1 LKKGLCLLA
10 ITMLGAAL
18 AAPGYSQTAGS
29 AATSAPGET
38 QELRVAVLVVPPFV
52 MEQNG
57 SLTGFSIDL
66 WNAIAA
72 RLKVKT
78 SYQILPDGSAV
89 EEAMRSKG
97 ADLTVVPVFIT
108 SARDEVFDFSYP
120 IMDTGFQIMVRDT
133 GQTARTANPLW
144 DLMRLLFSQTT
155 IVWLGIALL
164 LVLIPAHLVWWFE
177 RRRQDGIISSPKYFP
192 GIFEA
197 FYWAISTL
205 TGSPEGMPHQWVA
218 RTFSIFWIFAG
229 VVFVAFYTA
238 QLTTTLTV
246 EQIRGAIEGPADLP
260 GQQVATLTHSIAADY
275 LREQN
280 AQAQEFS
287 TLEQV
292 YKALLDKKVDAVVFN
307 APALLYY
314 AAHAGKGR
322 VKIVGP
328 EFNTAPIAITFQL
341 DSPWRR
347 KVDRALLGLRENG
360 TYRQLYDKWFG
371 TP

>member
-1 LKKGLCLLA
+1 LRKSLLA
-10 ITMLGAAL
+10 ITLLGTVL
-18 AAPGYSQTAGS
+18 AAPAYSQTASPS
-29 AATSAPGET
+29 APAAPGER
-38 QELRVAVLVVPPFV
+38 QELRVVVAVVPPFV

-57 SLTGFSIDL
+57 NLTGFSIDL

-72 RLKVKT
+72 RLKVTT
-78 SYQILPDGSAV
+78 SYHLMPNTSGIEGVMQ
-89 EEAMRSKG
+89 SKS

-108 SARDEVFDFSYP
+108 SARDEIFDFSYP
-120 IMDTGFQIMVRDT
+120 IMDTGLQIMVRDT
-133 GQTARTANPLW
+133 GQGTRTASPLW
-144 DLMRLLFSQTT
+144 DVLRLLFSRTT
-155 IVWLGIALL
+155 MEWLGIALL

-177 RRRQDGIISSPKYFP
+177 RQKGEGGMLSDRKYFP
-192 GIFEA
+192 GIFQA

-260 GQQVATLTHSIAADY
+260 GKQVATIARSTGVDY
-275 LREQN
+275 LSDQN
-280 AQAQEFS
+280 VQMQEYSIPDEMF
-287 TLEQV
+287 
-292 YKALLDKKVDAVVFN
+292 KALLDKKVDAVVFS
-307 APALLYY
+307 APVLLYY

-322 VKIVGP
+322 VKVVGP
-328 EFNTAPIAITFQL
+328 EFNSAPIAITFQL

-347 KVDRALLGLRENG
+347 KVDRALLSLRENG
-360 TYRQLYDKWFG
+360 TYRQIYDRWFG
-371 TP
+371 TPQ